1 MELFVKPLIYRL
13 LGIAPPERPKV
24 QAVMTRKVFSPMGE
38 DEFLRVKVGKIG
50 DKLVATSLQRGAG
63 TTMSLVRADGLVRIA
78 RGCEGIQEGQK
89 VWVELLTS
97 LEEIENAIVAVGSHD
112 LTLDVLANH
121 LHRQYPT
128 KTLSSSN
135 VGSLGGLLA
144 LKRGEAHFAGSHL
157 LDEESG
163 EYNLPYVKRL
173 LGDQAVVV
181 VNMVYRQQGLIVAKG
196 NPKGISG
203 LPDLLRR
210 DVSFINRQRGAGTR
224 VLLDFKLKELG
235 IDPAKITGYDRIEVT
250 HLAVASAVAA
260 GTADAGLGIMAA
272 ARALD
277 LDFIPLLKERYDL
290 VIPRSYYES
299 TLLGPLLATLQQPSF
314 RAEVES
320 LGGYDTSDMGRVV
333 ARLPN

>member
-1 MELFVKPLIYRL
+1 
-13 LGIAPPERPKV
+13 
-24 QAVMTRKVFSPMGE
+24 
-38 DEFLRVKVGKIG
+38 
-50 DKLVATSLQRGAG
+50 
-63 TTMSLVRADGLVRIA
+63 
-78 RGCEGIQEGQK
+78 
-89 VWVELLTS
+89 
-97 LEEIENAIVAVGSHD
+97 
-112 LTLDVLANH
+112 
-121 LHRQYPT
+121 
-128 KTLSSSN
+128 
-135 VGSLGGLLA
+135 
-144 LKRGEAHFAGSHL
+144 
-157 LDEESG
+157 
-163 EYNLPYVKRL
+163 
-173 LGDQAVVV
+173 
-181 VNMVYRQQGLIVAKG
+181 VAKS

-277 LDFIPLLKERYDL
+277 LDFTPLLKERYDL

-320 LGGYDTSDMGRVV
+320 LGGYDTSDMGQVV
-333 ARLPN
+333 ANLEKDRNN